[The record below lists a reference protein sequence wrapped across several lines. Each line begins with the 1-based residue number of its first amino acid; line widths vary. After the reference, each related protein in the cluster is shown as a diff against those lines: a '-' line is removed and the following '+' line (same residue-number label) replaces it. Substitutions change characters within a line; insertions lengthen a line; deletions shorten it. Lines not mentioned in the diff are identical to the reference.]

1 MKDIKKNIFWIV
13 TPLITLASLF
23 IWFRAAGKL
32 EGERETFVRDINS
45 KFTNLDAIRKNNPAH
60 PNDETHDKMKELL
73 KGLKADI
80 RLAWDEQYN
89 SQKKVLTWP
98 QELGVEIISN
108 LSAKTPIEFMVP
120 YPGQSDVERNLMNDL
135 ALKTGRRVEDAPFQY
150 REDYKTYAKKELP
163 RMALKINANWL
174 SQDPLADGAGAEVD
188 EEGNKI
194 EKSPSL
200 VTWSAANQ
208 TDLLRRF
215 SWEGHIPSTVEVM
228 YAQEDL
234 WVLNQWMDVIART
247 NRGSDARYN
256 AAITEIVSIE
266 LPQQGKG
273 ISLAGR
279 IRILGAS
286 SRGGTNGG
294 SGADDMSGGMMGA
307 MGMGDMGGGQDGGA
321 PQDMAAQQGDS
332 GMEKENAGE
341 STAAN
346 NDPIDMRYVDR
357 QYQPLKAA
365 RLRAALNP
373 NNKVLDDAYL
383 AVAKRYPTRI
393 RLKMD
398 LRRLP
403 DLLTACGNAPLT
415 IEVRQV
421 GVNSHASR
429 SGGSGGAG
437 GAGGGMEAMMGGGGM
452 GGGMGGDMEG
462 GMGGGGEGGGSTEMS
477 GMMGGSGGFSGFQAS
492 VDEFPYQET
501 VEIYAIVYLFNPP
514 DTSKLGEPAKPEA
527 AGQPDAPAGAAAQPA
542 VGDKQL
548 VGSTSSDTD

>member
-1 MKDIKKNIFWIV
+1 MEDIKKNFFWIV

-32 EGERETFVRDINS
+32 EGEREKHVRDINS
-45 KFTNLDAIRKNNPAH
+45 KFSILNDIRKNNRAH
-60 PNDETHDKMKELL
+60 PNDETHEEMKALIA
-73 KGLKADI
+73 GLKDDL
-80 RLAWDEQYN
+80 REAWTLQYER
-89 SQKKVLTWP
+89 QKGVLIWP
-98 QELGVEIISN
+98 QELGEEVVNN
-108 LSAKTPIEFMVP
+108 LSAKTPIEFLVP
-120 YPGQSDVERNLMNDL
+120 YPGQSVVERNQMNDL
-135 ALKTGRRVEDAPFQY
+135 ALKTGRRVEDAPLQY
-150 REDYKTYAKKELP
+150 REVYKIYAKKQLP
-163 RMALKINANWL
+163 RMAQKINADWL
-174 SQDPLADGAGAEVD
+174 SQNPLGADAGAEVD

-215 SWEGHIPSTVEVM
+215 SWEGHIPTTVEVM

-266 LPQQGKG
+266 LPVQGKG

-279 IRILGAS
+279 IRFLDGS

-294 SGADDMSGGMMGA
+294 SGADGMVGGMMGA
-307 MGMGDMGGGQDGGA
+307 MGDMGGGQDGGA
-321 PQDMAAQQGDS
+321 PEDMAAQQGDG

-346 NDPIDMRYVDR
+346 NDPIDRRYVDR
-357 QYQPLKAA
+357 QYQPLEAA
-365 RLRAALNP
+365 RLRTALNP

-403 DLLTACGNAPLT
+403 DLLTACGNARLT

-421 GVNSHASR
+421 GVNSQAS
-429 SGGSGGAG
+429 GSGGG
-437 GAGGGMEAMMGGGGM
+437 GGGGMEAMMGGGGM
-452 GGGMGGDMEG
+452 GGDME
-462 GMGGGGEGGGSTEMS
+462 MGGEGGGNTEMS
-477 GMMGGSGGFSGFQAS
+477 GMMGGGTGGGFAGFQAS

-527 AGQPDAPAGAAAQPA
+527 AGQPDAAAGAAAQPA
-542 VGDKQL
+542 AGDKQL
-548 VGSTSSDTD
+548 VGTTSSDTD